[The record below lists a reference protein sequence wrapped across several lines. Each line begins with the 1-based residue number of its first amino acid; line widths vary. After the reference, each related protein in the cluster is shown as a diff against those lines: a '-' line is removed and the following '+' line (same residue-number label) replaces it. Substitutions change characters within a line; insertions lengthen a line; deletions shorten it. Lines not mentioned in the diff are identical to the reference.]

1 MSHTL
6 NRYFPHERLV
16 AYRLAKAAAVFVDVR
31 KARLR
36 KLMGGCGPQLERAV
50 VGALTNLCAGALAEG
65 AERRRHFKIAL
76 SEAGEAGGAAELA
89 HALGGF
95 SAMEHDE
102 LRAILLRLCACLHGL
117 TRSHDVP

>member
-6 NRYFPHERLV
+6 DQYFPHERLV
-16 AYRLAKAAAVFVDVR
+16 AYQLAKAAAVFVDER

-50 VGALTNLCAGALAEG
+50 VGALTHLCAGALAEG

-76 SEAGEAGGAAELA
+76 SEAGGAAELA
-89 HALGGF
+89 FTLGGLT
-95 SAMEHDE
+95 AIEHVE
-102 LRAILLRLCACLHGL
+102 LRATLLRLCACLCGL
-117 TRSHDVP
+117 TRG

>member
-6 NRYFPHERLV
+6 DRYFPHERLV
-16 AYRLAKAAAVFVDVR
+16 AYQLAKAAAVFVDAR
-31 KARLR
+31 KAQLR
-36 KLMGGCGPQLERAV
+36 KLIGGCGPQLERAV

-89 HALGGF
+89 FTLGGL
-95 SAMEHDE
+95 SAGEYEE
-102 LRAILLRLCACLHGL
+102 LRGILLRLCACLYGL
-117 TRSHDVP
+117 TR